1 MSRTL
6 QLTEQLISLPSVT
19 PEDAGCLEL
28 LTDALKPMGFACERL
43 DSGPADFRV
52 QNLWAKHASAQTT
65 SAQGAIETDRPV
77 LVFAGHTDVV
87 PPGPLK
93 EWNSPPFV
101 PTHRNG
107 RLYGRGASDMK
118 TSIAAFVVALEEFL
132 KGTPEPAF
140 DIALLLTSDEEGPS
154 IDGTK
159 VVVEELRKRGERL
172 DWCIVG
178 EPTSVKRTGDMIK
191 NGRRGTMSGKLTVN
205 GVQGHIAYPQ
215 LARNPI
221 HEALPAL
228 AELAATVW
236 DRGNDFFPPTSW
248 QISNIHGGTG
258 ASNVI
263 PGHVVIDFNFR
274 FCTESSADSLQ
285 QRVHEVLERHGVEYS
300 LVWTIGGQPFLTT
313 PGTLVKA
320 VQAAIKDE
328 TGLDTELSTTGGT
341 SDGRFIAQICAQVI
355 EVGPPNASIHKIDE
369 NIAVADIEPLKN
381 IYRKTL
387 EQLQRQQ
394 TTTALNAATTP

>member
-28 LTDALKPMGFACERL
+28 LADALTPMGFTCERL

-52 QNLWAKHASAQTT
+52 QNLWAKRAPAISQST
-65 SAQGAIETDRPV
+65 QGAINSDRPV

-93 EWNSPPFV
+93 EWTSPPFV
-101 PTHRNG
+101 PMHRDG
-107 RLYGRGASDMK
+107 KLYGRGASDMK

-132 KGTPEPAF
+132 QATPEPAF

-154 IDGTK
+154 VDGTK
-159 VVVEELRKRGERL
+159 VVVEELRQRGERL

-178 EPTSVKRTGDMIK
+178 EPTSVKQTGDMIK

-236 DRGNDFFPPTSW
+236 DRGNAFFPPTSW

-274 FCTESSADSLQ
+274 FCTESSSDSLQ
-285 QRVHEVLERHGVEYS
+285 KRVHEILDRHGVEYS
-300 LVWTIGGQPFLTT
+300 LVWSVGGQPFLTT
-313 PGTLVKA
+313 PGTLVQA

-341 SDGRFIAQICAQVI
+341 SDGRFIAQICPQVI
-355 EVGPPNASIHKIDE
+355 EMGPPNASIHKIDE
-369 NIAVADIEPLKN
+369 HIAVADIEPLKN

-394 TTTALNAATTP
+394 TAPQTA